1 MGVIAEAVGGLEKR
15 HLACWLAGGWAV
27 DFLIGRVTRE
37 HRDIDIVIW
46 AADASAATEAMR
58 DAGFELQAARAPELI
73 HFEREGVPVT
83 LSFIEREA
91 DGTLVTPG
99 KWRDWPW
106 PPDSLSAPRGRI
118 GSLTIPIVS
127 LASQIETKSNYAAH
141 IHRAP
146 LRPQDEVDLSLLYA
160 FREQTRVSE
169 QSTGSTSRQ
178 SRKTGRP
185 SAKSVR

>member
-1 MGVIAEAVGGLEKR
+1 MPSAADVQLGVIAAAVAGLEER
-15 HLACWLAGGWAV
+15 QLSCWLAGGWAV

-46 AADASAATEAMR
+46 AADASAATETLS
-58 DAGFELQAARAPELI
+58 DAGFELQRARAPELI
-73 HFEREGVPVT
+73 QFERKSVPVT
-83 LSFIEREA
+83 LSFIERDA

-106 PPDSLSAPRGRI
+106 PPDSLSAPPGRI

-141 IHRAP
+141 IHGAP
-146 LRPQDEVDLSLLYA
+146 LRPQDEVDLHLLYA
-160 FREQTRVSE
+160 FRERS
-169 QSTGSTSRQ
+169 SSNN
-178 SRKTGRP
+178 
-185 SAKSVR
+185 

>member
-1 MGVIAEAVGGLEKR
+1 VSSAADLQMSVIAEAVTGLEER
-15 HLACWLAGGWAV
+15 ELSCWLAGGWAV

-46 AADASAATEAMR
+46 AADAQAATGALCEL
-58 DAGFELQAARAPELI
+58 GFEQLHTSAPELI
-73 HFEREGVPVT
+73 HFERNGVPVT

-118 GSLTIPIVS
+118 GSLTTPIVS
-127 LASQIETKSNYAAH
+127 LASQIETKSNYALH
-141 IHRAP
+141 IHGAP
-146 LRPQDEVDLSLLYA
+146 LRPQDEADLSLLYA
-160 FREQTRVSE
+160 FREQTPVAE
-169 QSTGSTSRQ
+169 QSTGA
-178 SRKTGRP
+178 P
-185 SAKSVR
+185 

>member
-1 MGVIAEAVGGLEKR
+1 MLSAVDVQIGVIAEAVAGLEER
-15 HLACWLAGGWAV
+15 QLSCWLAGGWAV

-46 AADASAATEAMR
+46 AADASAATEALR
-58 DAGFELQAARAPELI
+58 GAGFELQEARAPELI
-73 HFEREGVPVT
+73 HFERSGVPVT
-83 LSFIEREA
+83 LSFIERKA

-141 IHRAP
+141 IHGAP
-146 LRPQDEVDLSLLYA
+146 LRPQDEVDLSLLYD
-160 FREQTRVSE
+160 FREQSSPE
-169 QSTGSTSRQ
+169 
-178 SRKTGRP
+178 
-185 SAKSVR
+185 

>member
-1 MGVIAEAVGGLEKR
+1 VLSAADVQIGVIAEVVAGLEKR
-15 HLACWLAGGWAV
+15 HLSCWLAGGWAV

-37 HRDIDIVIW
+37 HRDVDIVIW
-46 AADASAATEAMR
+46 AADASAATEALCA
-58 DAGFELQAARAPELI
+58 AGFKLQHARAPELI
-73 HFEREGVPVT
+73 HFERDGVPVT

-106 PPDSLSAPRGRI
+106 PPDSLSAPLGRI
-118 GSLTIPIVS
+118 DTVAIPIVS

-141 IHRAP
+141 IHGAP

-169 QSTGSTSRQ
+169 
-178 SRKTGRP
+178 
-185 SAKSVR
+185 